1 MQTTEIV
8 NRIVAAVQQAPEK
21 AQELIADPKGA
32 VAAIC
37 GTTDFDINAVVQGTL
52 ARAAELGLDFS
63 DVDISK
69 LDLSQLD
76 LTKLDLIALQDAA
89 GKLTSRSW
97 GSAARSAGFWA
108 AWGASS
114 VGSRRPTPC
123 GYHQAQAAKQHRRSI
138 P

>member
-1 MQTTEIV
+1 MQTNEIV
-8 NRIVAAVQQAPEK
+8 NQIVDAAQQAPEK

-69 LDLSQLD
+69 LDLTQLD

-89 GKLTSRSW
+89 SRLNIDIAKLDLSKLGLGGTLGGLLGGL
-97 GSAARSAGFWA
+97 GSFLGR
-108 AWGASS
+108 
-114 VGSRRPTPC
+114 
-123 GYHQAQAAKQHRRSI
+123 
-138 P
+138 

>member
-37 GTTDFDINAVVQGTL
+37 GTADFDINAVVQGTL

-89 GKLTSRSW
+89 GRLNIDIAKLDLSKLGLGGALGGLL
-97 GSAARSAGFWA
+97 GSL
-108 AWGASS
+108 
-114 VGSRRPTPC
+114 GSFLGR
-123 GYHQAQAAKQHRRSI
+123 
-138 P
+138 

>member
-37 GTTDFDINAVVQGTL
+37 GTADFDINAVVQGTL

-89 GKLTSRSW
+89 SRLNIDITKLDLSKLGLGGALGGLL
-97 GSAARSAGFWA
+97 GSL
-108 AWGASS
+108 
-114 VGSRRPTPC
+114 GSFLGR
-123 GYHQAQAAKQHRRSI
+123 
-138 P
+138 

>member
-37 GTTDFDINAVVQGTL
+37 GTADFDINAVVQGTL

-69 LDLSQLD
+69 LDLTQLD

-89 GKLTSRSW
+89 SRLNIDITKLDLSKLGLGGALGGLL
-97 GSAARSAGFWA
+97 GSL
-108 AWGASS
+108 
-114 VGSRRPTPC
+114 GSFLGR
-123 GYHQAQAAKQHRRSI
+123 
-138 P
+138 

>member
-8 NRIVAAVQQAPEK
+8 NQIVDAAQQAPEK

-52 ARAAELGLDFS
+52 ARAVELGLDFS

-69 LDLSQLD
+69 LDLTQLD

-89 GKLTSRSW
+89 SRLNIDIAKLDLSKLGLGGTLGGLLGGL
-97 GSAARSAGFWA
+97 GSFLGR
-108 AWGASS
+108 
-114 VGSRRPTPC
+114 
-123 GYHQAQAAKQHRRSI
+123 
-138 P
+138 

>member
-37 GTTDFDINAVVQGTL
+37 GTTDFDINAVVQDTL

-63 DVDISK
+63 DVDISR
-69 LDLSQLD
+69 LGLSQLD

-89 GKLTSRSW
+89 SKLNIDIAKLDLSKLGLGGALGGLL
-97 GSAARSAGFWA
+97 GSL
-108 AWGASS
+108 
-114 VGSRRPTPC
+114 GSFLGR
-123 GYHQAQAAKQHRRSI
+123 
-138 P
+138 

>member
-37 GTTDFDINAVVQGTL
+37 GTAEFDINAVVQGTL

-89 GKLTSRSW
+89 GKLNIDIAKLDLSKLGLGGALDGLL
-97 GSAARSAGFWA
+97 GSL
-108 AWGASS
+108 
-114 VGSRRPTPC
+114 GSFLGR
-123 GYHQAQAAKQHRRSI
+123 
-138 P
+138 

>member
-37 GTTDFDINAVVQGTL
+37 GTAEFDINAVVQGTL

-89 GKLTSRSW
+89 GKLNIDIAKLDLSKLGLGGALGGLL
-97 GSAARSAGFWA
+97 GSL
-108 AWGASS
+108 
-114 VGSRRPTPC
+114 GSFLGR
-123 GYHQAQAAKQHRRSI
+123 
-138 P
+138 

>member
-8 NRIVAAVQQAPEK
+8 NRIVAAMQQAPEK

-37 GTTDFDINAVVQGTL
+37 GTADFDINAVVQGTL

-76 LTKLDLIALQDAA
+76 LTKLDLLALQDAA
-89 GKLTSRSW
+89 SRLNIDITKLDLSKLGLGGALGGLLGGLGSFFGK
-97 GSAARSAGFWA
+97 
-108 AWGASS
+108 
-114 VGSRRPTPC
+114 
-123 GYHQAQAAKQHRRSI
+123 
-138 P
+138 

>member
-37 GTTDFDINAVVQGTL
+37 GTADFDINAVVQGTL

-89 GKLTSRSW
+89 SKLNIDLTKLDLSKLGLGGALGGLL
-97 GSAARSAGFWA
+97 GSL
-108 AWGASS
+108 
-114 VGSRRPTPC
+114 GSFLGR
-123 GYHQAQAAKQHRRSI
+123 
-138 P
+138 

>member
-37 GTTDFDINAVVQGTL
+37 GTADFDINAVVQGTL

-89 GKLTSRSW
+89 GKLNIDITKLDLSKLGLGGALGGLL
-97 GSAARSAGFWA
+97 GSL
-108 AWGASS
+108 
-114 VGSRRPTPC
+114 GSFLGR
-123 GYHQAQAAKQHRRSI
+123 
-138 P
+138 

>member
-37 GTTDFDINAVVQGTL
+37 GTADFDINAVVQGTL

-69 LDLSQLD
+69 LDLTQLD

-89 GKLTSRSW
+89 SRLNIDITKLDLSKLGLSGALGGLL
-97 GSAARSAGFWA
+97 GSL
-108 AWGASS
+108 
-114 VGSRRPTPC
+114 GSFLGR
-123 GYHQAQAAKQHRRSI
+123 
-138 P
+138 

>member
-8 NRIVAAVQQAPEK
+8 NQIVDAVQQAPEK

-37 GTTDFDINAVVQGTL
+37 GTTDFDINAVVQDTL

-63 DVDISK
+63 DVDISR
-69 LDLSQLD
+69 LGLSQLD

-89 GKLTSRSW
+89 SKLNIDIAKLDLSKLGLGGALGGLL
-97 GSAARSAGFWA
+97 GSL
-108 AWGASS
+108 
-114 VGSRRPTPC
+114 GSFLGR
-123 GYHQAQAAKQHRRSI
+123 
-138 P
+138 

>member
-37 GTTDFDINAVVQGTL
+37 GTADFDINAVVQGTL

-89 GKLTSRSW
+89 GKLNIDIAKLDLSKLGLGGALGGLL
-97 GSAARSAGFWA
+97 GSL
-108 AWGASS
+108 
-114 VGSRRPTPC
+114 GSFLGR
-123 GYHQAQAAKQHRRSI
+123 
-138 P
+138 

>member
-69 LDLSQLD
+69 LDLTQLD
-76 LTKLDLIALQDAA
+76 FTKLDLIALQDAA
-89 GKLTSRSW
+89 GKLNIDIAKLDLSKLGLGGTLGGLL
-97 GSAARSAGFWA
+97 GSL
-108 AWGASS
+108 
-114 VGSRRPTPC
+114 GSFLGR
-123 GYHQAQAAKQHRRSI
+123 
-138 P
+138 

>member
-21 AQELIADPKGA
+21 AQELITDPKGA

-37 GTTDFDINAVVQGTL
+37 GTADFDINAVVQGTL

-89 GKLTSRSW
+89 SKLNIDLTKLDLSKLGLGGTLGGLL
-97 GSAARSAGFWA
+97 GSL
-108 AWGASS
+108 
-114 VGSRRPTPC
+114 GSFLGR
-123 GYHQAQAAKQHRRSI
+123 
-138 P
+138 

>member
-37 GTTDFDINAVVQGTL
+37 ETADFDINAVVQGTL

-69 LDLSQLD
+69 LDLTQLD
-76 LTKLDLIALQDAA
+76 LSKLDLIALQDAA
-89 GKLTSRSW
+89 SRLNIDITKLDLSKLGLGGTLGGLL
-97 GSAARSAGFWA
+97 GSL
-108 AWGASS
+108 
-114 VGSRRPTPC
+114 GSFLGR
-123 GYHQAQAAKQHRRSI
+123 
-138 P
+138 

>member
-8 NRIVAAVQQAPEK
+8 NQIVDAAQQAPEK

-69 LDLSQLD
+69 LDLTQLD
-76 LTKLDLIALQDAA
+76 LTKLEDAA
-89 GKLTSRSW
+89 SRLNIDIAKLDLSKLGLGGTLGGLLGGL
-97 GSAARSAGFWA
+97 GSFLGR
-108 AWGASS
+108 
-114 VGSRRPTPC
+114 
-123 GYHQAQAAKQHRRSI
+123 
-138 P
+138 

>member
-37 GTTDFDINAVVQGTL
+37 GTADFDINAVVQGTL

-69 LDLSQLD
+69 LDLTQLD

-89 GKLTSRSW
+89 SKLNIDLTKLDLSKLGLGGALGGLL
-97 GSAARSAGFWA
+97 GSL
-108 AWGASS
+108 
-114 VGSRRPTPC
+114 GSFLGR
-123 GYHQAQAAKQHRRSI
+123 
-138 P
+138 

>member
-8 NRIVAAVQQAPEK
+8 NRIVAAVQQAQEK
-21 AQELIADPKGA
+21 AKELIADPKGA

-89 GKLTSRSW
+89 SRLNIDIAKLDLSKLGLGGTLGGLLGSLGSFLSR
-97 GSAARSAGFWA
+97 
-108 AWGASS
+108 
-114 VGSRRPTPC
+114 
-123 GYHQAQAAKQHRRSI
+123 
-138 P
+138 

>member
-32 VAAIC
+32 VASIC

-63 DVDISK
+63 DVDVSK

-89 GKLTSRSW
+89 SRLNIDIAKLDLSGLRLGGGLGGLL
-97 GSAARSAGFWA
+97 GSL
-108 AWGASS
+108 
-114 VGSRRPTPC
+114 GSLLGR
-123 GYHQAQAAKQHRRSI
+123 
-138 P
+138 

>member
-37 GTTDFDINAVVQGTL
+37 GTADFDINAVVQGTL

-63 DVDISK
+63 DVDISR
-69 LDLSQLD
+69 LDLTQLD

-89 GKLTSRSW
+89 SKLNIDITKLDLSKLGLGGALGGLL
-97 GSAARSAGFWA
+97 GSF
-108 AWGASS
+108 
-114 VGSRRPTPC
+114 GSFLGR
-123 GYHQAQAAKQHRRSI
+123 
-138 P
+138 

>member
-8 NRIVAAVQQAPEK
+8 NQIVAAVQQAPEK

-63 DVDISK
+63 GVDISK
-69 LDLSQLD
+69 LDLTQLD

-89 GKLTSRSW
+89 SRLNIDIAKLDLSKLGLGGTLGGLL
-97 GSAARSAGFWA
+97 GSL
-108 AWGASS
+108 
-114 VGSRRPTPC
+114 GSFLGR
-123 GYHQAQAAKQHRRSI
+123 
-138 P
+138 

>member
-37 GTTDFDINAVVQGTL
+37 GTADFDINAVVQGTL
-52 ARAAELGLDFS
+52 ARAAELGLDFC

-69 LDLSQLD
+69 LDLTQLD

-89 GKLTSRSW
+89 SRLNIDIAKLDLSKLGLGGTLGGLL
-97 GSAARSAGFWA
+97 GSL
-108 AWGASS
+108 
-114 VGSRRPTPC
+114 GSFLGR
-123 GYHQAQAAKQHRRSI
+123 
-138 P
+138 

>member
-8 NRIVAAVQQAPEK
+8 NRIVDAVPQAPEK

-37 GTTDFDINAVVQGTL
+37 GTADFDINAVVQGTL

-69 LDLSQLD
+69 LDLTQLD

-89 GKLTSRSW
+89 SRLNIDIAKLDLSKLGLGGALGGLL
-97 GSAARSAGFWA
+97 GSF
-108 AWGASS
+108 
-114 VGSRRPTPC
+114 GSFLGR
-123 GYHQAQAAKQHRRSI
+123 
-138 P
+138 